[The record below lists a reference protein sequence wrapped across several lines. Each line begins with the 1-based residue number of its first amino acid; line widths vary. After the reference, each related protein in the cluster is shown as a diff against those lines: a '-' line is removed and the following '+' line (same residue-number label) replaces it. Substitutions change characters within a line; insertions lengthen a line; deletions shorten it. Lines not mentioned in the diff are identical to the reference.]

1 MTLLLKRKWPL
12 YQTGF
17 LPLEYLPFKSYLGNT
32 LLKDCFPKG
41 NFLFLLFEGFSTTWN
56 NFLYKTDIN
65 NCSFNQAH
73 TKINNDYISL
83 RLSSPFL
90 SWASFISLF
99 TLQTYVFHC
108 FHRYTYITLHPSYF
122 TYTANR

>member
-12 YQTGF
+12 CRTGF
-17 LPLEYLPFKSYLGNT
+17 LPLAFLPFKSYLGNT

-41 NFLFLLFEGFSTTWN
+41 NFLFLLVEGFSTTWN

-65 NCSFNQAH
+65 NCSFDQAH
-73 TKINNDYISL
+73 IEIKNYYISF

-99 TLQTYVFHC
+99 TLQTYVLHC
-108 FHRYTYITLHPSYF
+108 FHKYFTLHSSYF